1 MMRMSVGLLGALAL
15 PACASAGAPAAPPAV
30 DVAEI
35 AAVPLRATAEPKP
48 PPPAP
53 PVCHRSPESS
63 AVTTVWER
71 LSPGDFLRPADP
83 RCPALRYEVAQVAA
97 VIAAAE
103 PRLSRCNASASNSA
117 ASPASPTAD
126 GITVVEFRMDRSGVV
141 SSFADSEPARD
152 DEEREL
158 DEAREPFGG
167 EMIVDDPL
175 YRRCLGRELY
185 RLTFPA
191 PEHGEVLVRAPFSR
205 ANPGTLARKSSP

>member
-1 MMRMSVGLLGALAL
+1 MSVGLFGALAL

-30 DVAEI
+30 AVAEI
-35 AAVPLRATAEPKP
+35 AAVPPRARVEPKP

-63 AVTTVWER
+63 AITMVWER
-71 LSPGDFLRPADP
+71 LSPSDFLRRADP

-103 PRLSRCNASASNSA
+103 PRLSRCNAFASNSA
-117 ASPASPTAD
+117 PPPTSPTDD
-126 GITVVEFRMDRSGVV
+126 GITVVEFRLDRSGVV
-141 SSFADSEPARD
+141 SSFADLEPGGA
-152 DEEREL
+152 
-158 DEAREPFGG
+158 DEAREFDEAGEPLG

-191 PEHGEVLVRAPFSR
+191 PEYGAVVVRAPFLR
-205 ANPGTLARKSSP
+205 TNPGILARRTSP